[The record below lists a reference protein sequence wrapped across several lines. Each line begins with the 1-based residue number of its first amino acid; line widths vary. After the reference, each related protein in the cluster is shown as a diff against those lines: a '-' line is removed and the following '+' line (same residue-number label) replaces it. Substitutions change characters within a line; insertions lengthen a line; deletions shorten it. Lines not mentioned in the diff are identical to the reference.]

1 MNEKSVAINH
11 FSVGSPLRGHLRD
24 WKVFF
29 ISARMRRIAQI
40 SSFTLAYFTG
50 MFSSSSQ
57 FLLNSIFS
65 FFRFMTFVISFVRRS
80 TFMGFLFMFIFSLSL
95 GSLPLL
101 AALGFLQAAKVEE
114 EAWLK
119 AKRFFARIREAECS
133 RPNGVKPPTFRSC
146 RGSFPENY
154 RVFAM

>member
-1 MNEKSVAINH
+1 
-11 FSVGSPLRGHLRD
+11 
-24 WKVFF
+24 
-29 ISARMRRIAQI
+29 
-40 SSFTLAYFTG
+40 

-80 TFMGFLFMFIFSLSL
+80 TFMGFLFMFILSLSL

-119 AKRFFARIREAECS
+119 AKRFFARIREAS
-133 RPNGVKPPTFRSC
+133 AVGQMV
-146 RGSFPENY
+146 
-154 RVFAM
+154 